1 MPEQNVLLLIQV
13 GLIIK
18 KANIG
23 KQGYYYV
30 PTRGVKSLTLSPK
43 SPSSPKSYTIA
54 KQDASSSSP
63 NDETMDTAI
72 KFVHENPIGQQ
83 LTLRAKRSFDQISN
97 PGSSEINTLSK
108 KAKIYHENETISDS
122 RILGEVPSSSTVVE
136 TGSSSATVVE
146 TGSSS
151 ATVAETGSSGAP
163 VVESLASKLETYKE
177 MKLQATHTMNEIE
190 SAISMIDMYISRLS
204 LQVTEV
210 IASRYA
216 VVRERFDL
224 ALTDL
229 SPPRLFRGISPDSDS
244 NSDSSSSDIGA
255 FTNRGEGMESLDN
268 PFSSNFTYSDL
279 ARTDQVIYNNYN
291 INMQGIDNADY
302 RMAYE
307 YLKDCLNHLD
317 DLMVQEQAMVA
328 HEHSI
333 TSLDVAFQAD
343 SSIVA
348 SEITAILDL
357 LSNIIG

>member
-1 MPEQNVLLLIQV
+1 MPQQNVLLLIHV

-23 KQGYYYV
+23 KQGYNYV

-54 KQDASSSSP
+54 KQDASSPSP

-72 KFVHENPIGQQ
+72 KFVHENSIGQQ

-97 PGSSEINTLSK
+97 PGSSEVNTLSK

-136 TGSSSATVVE
+136 TGSSGAPVT
-146 TGSSS
+146 
-151 ATVAETGSSGAP
+151 ETGSSGAP
-163 VVESLASKLETYKE
+163 VVESLASKLETYRE
-177 MKLQATHTMNEIE
+177 MKLQATHTVDEIQ
-190 SAISMIDMYISRLS
+190 SAISMVDMYISRLS

-216 VVRERFDL
+216 VVRERMDHAF
-224 ALTDL
+224 TDL
-229 SPPRLFRGISPDSDS
+229 NPPRLFRGISPDSDS

-255 FTNRGEGMESLDN
+255 FTNRGEGMESLNN

-279 ARTDQVIYNNYN
+279 ARMDQVIYNNYN

-302 RMAYE
+302 RMAFE

-317 DLMVQEQAMVA
+317 NLMVQEQAMVA

-343 SSIVA
+343 SSIFA
-348 SEITAILDL
+348 TEITAILDL
-357 LSNIIG
+357 LSNIMG